1 MPAATAR
8 AEARPVGLRDVGVAA
23 GGMGGEDMQAA
34 AAKLLHLLYRAM
46 EGGGSGEKG
55 TGGMEAEGTASG
67 CWLAVQSIDRI

>member
-1 MPAATAR
+1 MPAATAS

-23 GGMGGEDMQAA
+23 GGMGGEDMQVT

-55 TGGMEAEGTASG
+55 TGKITNEN
-67 CWLAVQSIDRI
+67 QQ